1 MGMRETLTRDRGPW
15 LGDLPTRHPAR
26 TFYVGFA
33 LGAVV
38 AACLSAVVDLIPMF
52 VLPLVLFIL
61 VPFVIDVVQERR
73 ARDEQ

>member
-15 LGDLPTRHPAR
+15 PTDLPTRHPVR

-38 AACLSAVVDLIPMF
+38 AACLSAFVDLIPMF
-52 VLPLVLFIL
+52 VLPLLFFIL
-61 VPFVIDVVQERR
+61 VPFAVDVVRERR
-73 ARDEQ
+73 ARY